1 MRGQR
6 ALRRGDLKYVRVSD
20 STDHLY
26 DLAADEREQAD
37 LAAKRADDLETL
49 RAAWEAIDST
59 LLPYSN

>member
-20 STDHLY
+20 STDHLD
-26 DLAADEREQAD
+26 DLVADEREQAD
-37 LAAKRADDLETL
+37 LAAKRPDDLETL